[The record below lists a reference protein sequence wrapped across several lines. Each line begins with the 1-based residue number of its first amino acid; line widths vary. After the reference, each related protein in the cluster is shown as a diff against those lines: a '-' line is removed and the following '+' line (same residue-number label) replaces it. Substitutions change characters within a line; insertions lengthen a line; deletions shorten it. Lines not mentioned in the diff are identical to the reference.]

1 MNPSAADFSKNI
13 ERFTGFAA
21 LYDQYRPGPPA
32 ILGALLAEFS
42 GIAMPGLVV
51 DLGCGTGLSTR
62 YWAEKAREV
71 VGIEPSADMRAQA
84 VALTSAGNVSFREGL
99 SHRTGLLDRCAD
111 IVSCSQALHWME
123 PQATFQEA
131 ARILR
136 PGGIFSA
143 NDYDWPPTT
152 GSWEADQ
159 AWTVCAAKGRELE
172 KKLNVSEGLKQ
183 WDKAGHLDR
192 MKASGCFRHTREVV
206 MHHQDQANAER
217 FVGLLLSQGYMMSLV
232 KKGLTETDLGIDTL
246 RAVARR
252 TLGDELRPSYW
263 SARVRVGVV

>member
-1 MNPSAADFSKNI
+1 MNPGSSDFLKNI

-21 LYDQYRPGPPA
+21 LYDQYRPAPPA
-32 ILGALLAEFS
+32 ILGSLLTEFS
-42 GIAMPGLVV
+42 GMTTPGLIV
-51 DLGCGTGLSTR
+51 DLGCGTGLSSR
-62 YWAEKAREV
+62 YWADQAREV
-71 VGIEPSADMRAQA
+71 VGIEPSADMRDQA
-84 VALTSAGNVSFREGL
+84 IALTPAKNVSYREGL
-99 SHRTGLLDRCAD
+99 SDRTGLPDRCAD

-143 NDYDWPPTT
+143 NDYDWPPTS

-159 AWTVCAAKGRELE
+159 AWTECAGRGRELE
-172 KKLNVSEGLKQ
+172 KKLNVSDGLKQ
-183 WDKAGHLDR
+183 WDKAGHLER
-192 MKASGCFRHTREVV
+192 MKASGCFRHTKEVV
-206 MHHQDQANAER
+206 MHHTDTGNAER

-232 KKGLTETDLGIDTL
+232 KKGLTETDRGIDVL
-246 RAVARR
+246 RAIARR
-252 TLGDELRPSYW
+252 TLGDELRPYYW